1 MTIIWRVTSK
11 MVFVKKTIQQKFH
24 GKNPSS
30 SGGGSIPKGN
40 IVRPQGHPPP
50 HSMPNKPQL
59 KQVHR
64 PIQKLPPLKKKPYSW
79 QQKDKQALSNKYGIT
94 TYNVDGTIATM
105 PQVRKDQKW
114 WSEEIVEG
122 EG

>member
-50 HSMPNKPQL
+50 RSMPNKPPL
-59 KQVHR
+59 KQVHK
-64 PIQKLPPLKKKPYSW
+64 PMQKLPPLKKKPYSW